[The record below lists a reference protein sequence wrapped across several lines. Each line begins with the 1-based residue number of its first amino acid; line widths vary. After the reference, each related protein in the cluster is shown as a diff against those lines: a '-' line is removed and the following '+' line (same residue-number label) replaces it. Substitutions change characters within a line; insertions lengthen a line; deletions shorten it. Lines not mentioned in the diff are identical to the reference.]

1 MVTPT
6 SEAECEE
13 WNSFVGDENKLR
25 FRQAASEGPLAVKM
39 LGEAGDRDG
48 RTGAQHPGKAEATGA
63 DAGMGSAN
71 RNKKRPG

>member
-1 MVTPT
+1 M
-6 SEAECEE
+6 
-13 WNSFVGDENKLR
+13 
-25 FRQAASEGPLAVKM
+25 KM

-71 RNKKRPG
+71 RNKRRPG